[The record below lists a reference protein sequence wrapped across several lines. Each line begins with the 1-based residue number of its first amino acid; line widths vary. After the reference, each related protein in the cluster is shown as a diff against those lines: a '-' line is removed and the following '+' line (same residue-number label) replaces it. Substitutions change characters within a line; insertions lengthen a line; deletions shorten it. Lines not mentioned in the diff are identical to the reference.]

1 MENKLSDRR
10 RIDMTKV
17 RRMSGLQAVSGM
29 LIPWAECLIVKCRI
43 KFLQIILLTHLST
56 PIRKSRNTIK
66 A

>member
-29 LIPWAECLIVKCRI
+29 PD
-43 KFLQIILLTHLST
+43 
-56 PIRKSRNTIK
+56 RKMLDKVSPDNPVN
-66 A
+66 ASLYSHPEE